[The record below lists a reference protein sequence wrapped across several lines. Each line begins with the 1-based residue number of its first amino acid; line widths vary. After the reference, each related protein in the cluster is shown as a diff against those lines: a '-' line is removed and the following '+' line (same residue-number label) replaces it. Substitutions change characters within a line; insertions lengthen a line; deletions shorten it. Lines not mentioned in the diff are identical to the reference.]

1 MKKYIY
7 TILFFLIICTLYAS
21 SFNYSHI
28 PIQEEGRIKPLDS
41 FARNQLL
48 KFNGKTSLTIYICW
62 DDQVVSDI
70 SQCSEPVFSS
80 DLESIQK
87 NKKLKINAI
96 DWLMPILIQD
106 IKTLDIPIF
115 KIENPDVVNV
125 IKLEWRPKSTYSY
138 NEINNGLNYIDNNI
152 NNPQLIENLKIRNSN
167 QKNSLDLIDKQL
179 LDLSQKRDLF
189 NQLYHS
195 ASFLLPNIKIENSNI
210 SRLLQ
215 IEDNQLISYA
225 SLIISINN
233 LNQKI
238 EQRSKQDREKL
249 LNQFGQKF
257 IDDPNLLSDFI
268 LQLLIQEINF
278 DNVLYQTDILKIF
291 PTNKIDNTWM
301 SPNDIIEKNIISE
314 YVLEIMILQNLF
326 KSYINNTLFDSNQ
339 LLSYK
344 NNISSQYD
352 INTNL
357 LIRESNYNKA
367 QLFYWSLI
375 FYILSF
381 ISATI
386 LVMSKFFNS
395 KFRIVPFLLLII
407 GFLYNT
413 SGLIIRM
420 SILNRPPVSTL
431 YESIIFVAFI
441 AVLLAIILEIIR
453 RDNLSLLIGSL
464 SGIILHYLSFGYAA
478 DGDTF
483 GVLVAVLNSNF
494 WLATHVT
501 TITTGYGTTIIASLV
516 GHLYLL
522 KYAWNPNNKKE
533 LQSIFNIMLATTFIA
548 LFFTMFGT
556 ILGGIW
562 GDQSWGRFWGWDP
575 KENGAL
581 LIVMWLLMML
591 HLKISGWVKGPG
603 YALGLVLANI
613 TVALAWFG
621 VNLLSVGL
629 HNYGFTE
636 GAALNLLLFT
646 IFELLFGSLLY
657 IKIRISNYQ
666 D

>member
-1 MKKYIY
+1 MKIFINI
-7 TILFFLIICTLYAS
+7 ILYFLFLCIPYANT
-21 SFNYSHI
+21 FNYQHI
-28 PIQEEGRIKPLDS
+28 PIQEEGRVKPLDS

-48 KFNGKTSLTIYICW
+48 KFNGKTSLTIY
-62 DDQVVSDI
+62 DNNV
-70 SQCSEPVFSS
+70 
-80 DLESIQK
+80 
-87 NKKLKINAI
+87 KLKLNAI

-106 IKTLDIPIF
+106 SNTLNIPVF
-115 KIENPDVVNV
+115 KIENPDVVNAL
-125 IKLEWRPKSTYSY
+125 KLEWREKSTYSY
-138 NEINNGLNYIDNNI
+138 NEINDGLNYIDNHI
-152 NNPQLIENLKIRNSN
+152 NNPQLIETLKIRNRN
-167 QKNSLDLIDKQL
+167 QKNSLDLIDRQL

-189 NQLYHS
+189 NELYHS
-195 ASFLLPNIKIENSNI
+195 ASFLIPNIEIENSNI
-210 SRLLQ
+210 IRLLQ
-215 IEDNQLISYA
+215 IEDNKPISYA
-225 SLIISINN
+225 TLINYINN
-233 LNQKI
+233 LYQKI
-238 EQRSKQDREKL
+238 EQRSKEDREKL

-278 DNVLYQTDILKIF
+278 DNVLYQSNILKIF
-291 PTNKIDNTWM
+291 PTHEIDNPWM
-301 SPNDIIEKNIISE
+301 SPNEIIEKNLIPQYQVEINA
-314 YVLEIMILQNLF
+314 LENIF
-326 KSYINNTLFDSNQ
+326 KSYIDSTRIDNKD
-339 LLSYK
+339 LIIYK
-344 NNISSQYD
+344 NDIANQYNID
-352 INTNL
+352 TNL
-357 LIRESNYNKA
+357 LIREVNYNKA

-381 ISATI
+381 ISSI
-386 LVMSKFFNS
+386 VLIMFKNFNS
-395 KFRIVPFLLLII
+395 KFKIIPFILIII
-407 GFLYNT
+407 GFLYHT

-420 SILNRPPVSTL
+420 TILNRPPVSTL
-431 YESIIFVAFI
+431 YESIIFVGFI
-441 AVLLAIILEIIR
+441 TVLLTIILEIIK

-522 KYAWNPNNKKE
+522 KAAWNPNDTKE
-533 LQSIFNIMLATTFIA
+533 LKSIFNIMLATTFIA

-591 HLKISGWVKGPG
+591 HLKISGWVKGAG
-603 YALGLVLANI
+603 YALGLVLVNI

-636 GAALNLLLFT
+636 GAAFNLLIFI
-646 IFELLFGSLLY
+646 IFELLFGLIFY
-657 IKIRISNYQ
+657 IKIKFN
-666 D
+666 

>member
-1 MKKYIY
+1 MKIY
-7 TILFFLIICTLYAS
+7 LKILLYFLIICMSYADTFS
-21 SFNYSHI
+21 YKHI

-48 KFNGKTSLTIYICW
+48 RFNGKTSLTIH
-62 DDQVVSDI
+62 QNN
-70 SQCSEPVFSS
+70 E
-80 DLESIQK
+80 
-87 NKKLKINAI
+87 KLKLDAI
-96 DWLMPILIQD
+96 DWLMSILTQD
-106 IKTLDIPIF
+106 PSSLEIPIF
-115 KIENPDVVNV
+115 KIENPDLVDV
-125 IKLEWRPKSTYSY
+125 IKLNWREKYTYSY
-138 NEINNGLNYIDNNI
+138 NEINDGLNYVDDKI
-152 NNPQLIENLKIRNSN
+152 NNPELINTLIQRNR
-167 QKNSLDLIDKQL
+167 QEGEKLDLVDKQL
-179 LDLSQKRDLF
+179 LDLSQRRDLF

-195 ASFLLPNIKIENSNI
+195 ASILIPNITIDNPNI
-210 SRLLQ
+210 MRLLQ
-215 IEDNQLISYA
+215 IEDNQSISFA
-225 SLIISINN
+225 SLMIKIDD
-233 LNQKI
+233 LYQKI
-238 EQRSKQDREKL
+238 AQRSEEDREQL
-249 LNQFGQKF
+249 MQQFGQDF

-268 LQLLIQEINF
+268 LQLVMQEINIE
-278 DNVLYQTDILKIF
+278 DVSLPSDILKIF
-291 PTNKIDNTWM
+291 PAKKTNDAWI
-301 SPNDIIEKNIISE
+301 SPNDLDKTNIAEYAVIIITIENI
-314 YVLEIMILQNLF
+314 F
-326 KSYINNTLFDSNQ
+326 KSYIDNTSINTDELNQ
-339 LLSYK
+339 YK
-344 NNISSQYD
+344 DIISSKYNV
-352 INTNL
+352 NTNV
-357 LIRESNYNKA
+357 LIREANYNKA
-367 QLFYWSLI
+367 NLFYWSLI

-386 LVMSKFFNS
+386 FLMIKNRHSKL
-395 KFRIVPFLLLII
+395 KFIPFIFLII

-413 SGLIIRM
+413 AGLIIRM
-420 SILNRPPVSTL
+420 TILNRPPVSTL
-431 YESIIFVAFI
+431 YESVIFVAFI

-453 RDNLSLLIGSL
+453 RDNFSLLIGAL
-464 SGIILHYLSFGYAA
+464 SGIILHYISFGYAA

-501 TITTGYGTTIIASLV
+501 TIATGYGTTIIASLV

-522 KYAWNPNNKKE
+522 KAAFNPNKKE
-533 LQSIFNIMLATTFIA
+533 LKSIFNIMLATTFIA

-591 HLKISGWVKGPG
+591 HLKISGWVKGSG

-636 GAALNLLLFT
+636 GAAFNLLIFI

-657 IKIRISNYQ
+657 TKIRFTKS
-666 D
+666 

>member
-1 MKKYIY
+1 MNIFLK
-7 TILFFLIICTLYAS
+7 TILYSLIICASYADTFS
-21 SFNYSHI
+21 YMHI

-48 KFNGKTSLTIYICW
+48 RFNGKTSITIH
-62 DDQVVSDI
+62 Q
-70 SQCSEPVFSS
+70 
-80 DLESIQK
+80 
-87 NKKLKINAI
+87 NKEKLKLDAI
-96 DWLMPILIQD
+96 DWLMPILTQD
-106 IKTLDIPIF
+106 PSSLDIPIF
-115 KIENPDVVNV
+115 KIENPDLVDV
-125 IKLEWRPKSTYSY
+125 IKLNWREKYTYSY
-138 NEINNGLNYIDNNI
+138 NEINDGLNYVDDNI
-152 NNPQLIENLKIRNSN
+152 NNPELIKMLIERNR
-167 QKNSLDLIDKQL
+167 QKEENLDLIDKQL
-179 LDLSQKRDLF
+179 LDLYQKRDLF

-195 ASFLLPNIKIENSNI
+195 ASFLIPNIQIDNPNI
-210 SRLLQ
+210 LRLLQ
-215 IEDNQLISYA
+215 IEDKQSISYA
-225 SLIISINN
+225 FLIIQIND
-233 LNQKI
+233 LYQKI
-238 EQRSKQDREKL
+238 EQRSQEDREKL
-249 LNQFGQKF
+249 LNQLGQDF
-257 IDDPNLLSDFI
+257 IDSPNLLSDFI

-278 DNVLYQTDILKIF
+278 DNILYQSDILKIF
-291 PTNKIDNTWM
+291 PSKDIDNSWM
-301 SPNDIIEKNIISE
+301 SPNDIIEKNVISE
-314 YVLEIMILQNLF
+314 YIIEIIALENIF
-326 KSYINNTLFDSNQ
+326 KSYIEKTSINTEQLNQ
-339 LLSYK
+339 YK
-344 NNISSQYD
+344 NIISTKYN
-352 INTNL
+352 INTSL
-357 LIRESNYNKA
+357 LIREANYNKA
-367 QLFYWSLI
+367 HLFYWSLI

-381 ISATI
+381 VAATI
-386 LVMSKFFNS
+386 FFISKNFNS
-395 KFRIVPFLLLII
+395 KLKIIPFILLII
-407 GFLYNT
+407 GFLYNA

-441 AVLLAIILEIIR
+441 TVLLAIILEIIR
-453 RDNLSLLIGSL
+453 KDNLSLLIGSL

-501 TITTGYGTTIIASLV
+501 TIATGYGTTIIASLM

-522 KYAWNPNNKKE
+522 KSAWNSDNKKE
-533 LQSIFNIMLATTFIA
+533 LQSLFNIMLATTFIA

-581 LIVMWLLMML
+581 LIVMWLLMIL

-603 YALGLVLANI
+603 YAFGLVLSNI

-636 GAALNLLLFT
+636 GAAFNLLLFT

-657 IKIRISNYQ
+657 IKIRISNY
-666 D
+666 

>member
-1 MKKYIY
+1 MKIY
-7 TILFFLIICTLYAS
+7 LKILFYCLTICMSYADTFS
-21 SFNYSHI
+21 YKHI

-48 KFNGKTSLTIYICW
+48 RFNGKTSLTIY
-62 DDQVVSDI
+62 QNN
-70 SQCSEPVFSS
+70 E
-80 DLESIQK
+80 
-87 NKKLKINAI
+87 KLKLDAI
-96 DWLMPILIQD
+96 DWLMSILTQD
-106 IKTLDIPIF
+106 PSSFEVPIF
-115 KIENPDVVNV
+115 KIENPALVDA
-125 IKLEWRPKSTYSY
+125 IKLNWREKSTYSY
-138 NEINNGLNYIDNNI
+138 NEINDGLNYVDDKI
-152 NNPQLIENLKIRNSN
+152 NNPELINTLIQRNR
-167 QKNSLDLIDKQL
+167 QEGEKLDLVDKQL

-195 ASFLLPNIKIENSNI
+195 ASILIPNITIDNPNI
-210 SRLLQ
+210 MRLLQ
-215 IEDNQLISYA
+215 IEDNQSISFA
-225 SLIISINN
+225 SLMIKIDD
-233 LNQKI
+233 LYQKI
-238 EQRSKQDREKL
+238 AQRSEEDREQL
-249 LNQFGQKF
+249 LQQFGQDF

-268 LQLLIQEINF
+268 LQLVMQEINIE
-278 DNVLYQTDILKIF
+278 DVSLPSDILKIF
-291 PTNKIDNTWM
+291 PAKKTNDAWI
-301 SPNDIIEKNIISE
+301 SPNDLDKTNIGEYATIIITLENI
-314 YVLEIMILQNLF
+314 F
-326 KSYINNTLFDSNQ
+326 KSYID
-339 LLSYK
+339 
-344 NNISSQYD
+344 NIS
-352 INTNL
+352 INTNEL
-357 LIRESNYNKA
+357 NQYKDIISSKYNVNTNVLMREANYNKA
-367 QLFYWSLI
+367 NLFYWSLI

-386 LVMSKFFNS
+386 FLMIKNRHSKL
-395 KFRIVPFLLLII
+395 KFIPFIFLMI

-413 SGLIIRM
+413 AGLIIRM
-420 SILNRPPVSTL
+420 TILNRPPVSTL
-431 YESIIFVAFI
+431 YESVIFVAFI
-441 AVLLAIILEIIR
+441 AVLLGIILEIIR
-453 RDNLSLLIGSL
+453 RDNFSVLIGEL
-464 SGIILHYLSFGYAA
+464 SGIILHYISFGYAA

-522 KYAWNPNNKKE
+522 KAAFNTNKKE
-533 LQSIFNIMLATTFIA
+533 LKSIFNIMLATTFIA

-591 HLKISGWVKGPG
+591 HLKISGWVKGSG

-636 GAALNLLLFT
+636 GAAFNLLIFI

-657 IKIRISNYQ
+657 AKIRFTKS
-666 D
+666 

>member
-1 MKKYIY
+1 MKFFLKI
-7 TILFFLIICTLYAS
+7 ILYFLIICISYADTFS
-21 SFNYSHI
+21 YKHI

-48 KFNGKTSLTIYICW
+48 RFNGKTSITIY
-62 DDQVVSDI
+62 QNN
-70 SQCSEPVFSS
+70 E
-80 DLESIQK
+80 
-87 NKKLKINAI
+87 KLKLDAI
-96 DWLMPILIQD
+96 DWLMSILTQD
-106 IKTLDIPIF
+106 PHSLNIPIF
-115 KIENPDVVNV
+115 KIENPDLVDV
-125 IKLEWRPKSTYSY
+125 IKLNWREKSTYSY
-138 NEINNGLNYIDNNI
+138 NEINDGLNYIDDKI
-152 NNPQLIENLKIRNSN
+152 NNPELIKILIQRNRQKEEN
-167 QKNSLDLIDKQL
+167 LDLIDKQL
-179 LDLSQKRDLF
+179 LDLSRKRDLF

-195 ASFLLPNIKIENSNI
+195 ASFLIPNIQIDNPNI
-210 SRLLQ
+210 VRLLQ
-215 IEDNQLISYA
+215 IEHNQSISYA
-225 SLIISINN
+225 FLIIQINE
-233 LNQKI
+233 LYKKI
-238 EQRSKQDREKL
+238 ETRSKEDREQL

-278 DNVLYQTDILKIF
+278 DNILYQSDILKIF
-291 PTNKIDNTWM
+291 PTKEIHNPWM
-301 SPNDIIEKNIISE
+301 SPNDIIEKNVISE
-314 YVLEIMILQNLF
+314 YINEIIVLENIF
-326 KSYINNTLFDSNQ
+326 KSYIENTSINTFQ
-339 LLSYK
+339 LDEYK
-344 NNISSQYD
+344 NSISNKYSV
-352 INTNL
+352 NTSL
-357 LIRESNYNKA
+357 LIREANYNKA
-367 QLFYWSLI
+367 NLFYWSLI
-375 FYILSF
+375 FYIFSF
-381 ISATI
+381 ISAVI
-386 LVMSKFFNS
+386 LIIGKSFNS
-395 KFRIVPFLLLII
+395 KFKIIPFIFLII

-453 RDNLSLLIGSL
+453 RDTLSLLIGSL
-464 SGIILHYLSFGYAA
+464 SGIVLHYLSFGYAA

-522 KYAWNPNNKKE
+522 KSAWNSDNKKE
-533 LQSIFNIMLATTFIA
+533 LQSLFNIMLATTFIA

-581 LIVMWLLMML
+581 LIVMWLLMIL

-603 YALGLVLANI
+603 YAFGLVLSNI

-636 GAALNLLLFT
+636 GAAFNLLLFT

-657 IKIRISNYQ
+657 IKIRISNY
-666 D
+666 

>member
-1 MKKYIY
+1 MKIY
-7 TILFFLIICTLYAS
+7 LKILLYFLIICMSYADTFS
-21 SFNYSHI
+21 YKHI

-48 KFNGKTSLTIYICW
+48 RFNGKTSLTIH
-62 DDQVVSDI
+62 QNN
-70 SQCSEPVFSS
+70 E
-80 DLESIQK
+80 
-87 NKKLKINAI
+87 KLKLDAI
-96 DWLMPILIQD
+96 DWLMSILTQD
-106 IKTLDIPIF
+106 PSSLEIPIF
-115 KIENPDVVNV
+115 KIENPDLVDV
-125 IKLEWRPKSTYSY
+125 IKLNWREKYTYSY
-138 NEINNGLNYIDNNI
+138 NEINDGLNYVDDKI
-152 NNPQLIENLKIRNSN
+152 NNPELINTLIQRNR
-167 QKNSLDLIDKQL
+167 QEGEKLDLVDKQL
-179 LDLSQKRDLF
+179 LDLSQRRDLF

-195 ASFLLPNIKIENSNI
+195 ASILIPNITIDNPNI
-210 SRLLQ
+210 MRLLQ
-215 IEDNQLISYA
+215 IEDNQSISFA
-225 SLIISINN
+225 SLMIKIDD
-233 LNQKI
+233 LYQKI
-238 EQRSKQDREKL
+238 AQRSEEDREQL
-249 LNQFGQKF
+249 MQQFGQNF

-268 LQLLIQEINF
+268 LQLVMQEINIE
-278 DNVLYQTDILKIF
+278 DVSLPSDILKIF
-291 PTNKIDNTWM
+291 PAKKTNDAWI
-301 SPNDIIEKNIISE
+301 SPNDLDKTNIAEYAVIIITIENI
-314 YVLEIMILQNLF
+314 F
-326 KSYINNTLFDSNQ
+326 KSYIDNTSINTDELNQ
-339 LLSYK
+339 YK
-344 NNISSQYD
+344 DIISSKYNV
-352 INTNL
+352 NTNV
-357 LIRESNYNKA
+357 LIREANYNKA
-367 QLFYWSLI
+367 NLFYWSLI

-386 LVMSKFFNS
+386 FLMIKNRHSKL
-395 KFRIVPFLLLII
+395 KFIPFIFLII

-413 SGLIIRM
+413 AGLIIRM
-420 SILNRPPVSTL
+420 TILNRPPVSTL
-431 YESIIFVAFI
+431 YESVIFVAFI

-453 RDNLSLLIGSL
+453 RDNFSLLIGAL
-464 SGIILHYLSFGYAA
+464 SGIILHYISFGYAA

-501 TITTGYGTTIIASLV
+501 TIATGYGTTIIASLV

-522 KYAWNPNNKKE
+522 KAAFNPNKKE
-533 LQSIFNIMLATTFIA
+533 LKSIFNIMLATTFIA

-591 HLKISGWVKGPG
+591 HLKISGWVKGSG

-636 GAALNLLLFT
+636 GAAFNLLIFI

-657 IKIRISNYQ
+657 TKIRFTKS
-666 D
+666 

>member
-1 MKKYIY
+1 MKIY
-7 TILFFLIICTLYAS
+7 LKIILYFLIFCTLYADTFS
-21 SFNYSHI
+21 YKHI

-48 KFNGKTSLTIYICW
+48 RFNGKSSITIY
-62 DDQVVSDI
+62 QN
-70 SQCSEPVFSS
+70 Q
-80 DLESIQK
+80 Q
-87 NKKLKINAI
+87 KLKLDAI
-96 DWLMPILIQD
+96 DWLMSILIQD
-106 IKTLDIPIF
+106 PSSLDIPIF
-115 KIENPDVVNV
+115 KIENPDLVDV
-125 IKLEWRPKSTYSY
+125 IKLTWREKSTYSY
-138 NEINNGLNYIDNNI
+138 NEINDGLNYIDNNI
-152 NNPQLIENLKIRNSN
+152 NNPELIKILIQRNRKKGEN
-167 QKNSLDLIDKQL
+167 LDLIDKQL

-195 ASFLLPNIKIENSNI
+195 ASFLIPNIQIDNSNI
-210 SRLLQ
+210 LRLLQ
-215 IEDNQLISYA
+215 MEDNQSISYA
-225 SLIISINN
+225 FLIIQIND
-233 LNQKI
+233 LYKKI
-238 EQRSKQDREKL
+238 EQRSKEDRETL
-249 LNQFGQKF
+249 LNQFGQNF
-257 IDDPNLLSDFI
+257 VDDPNLLSDFI

-278 DNVLYQTDILKIF
+278 DNILYQSDILKIF
-291 PTNKIDNTWM
+291 PTTGLDNTWM

-314 YVLEIMILQNLF
+314 YITEITVLENIF
-326 KSYINNTLFDSNQ
+326 KSYIENASINIDELIQYENIMSNDYNVNTS
-339 LLSYK
+339 
-344 NNISSQYD
+344 
-352 INTNL
+352 L
-357 LIRESNYNKA
+357 LIREYNYNKA

-386 LVMSKFFNS
+386 FFISKKLN
-395 KFRIVPFLLLII
+395 KLELKIIPFILLII

-420 SILNRPPVSTL
+420 TILNRPPVSTL

-441 AVLLAIILEIIR
+441 TVLLAIILELIR
-453 RDNLSLLIGSL
+453 RDNVSLLIGAL

-522 KYAWNPNNKKE
+522 KSAWNSDNKKE
-533 LQSIFNIMLATTFIA
+533 LQSLFNIMLATTFIA

-581 LIVMWLLMML
+581 LIVMWLLMLL
-591 HLKISGWVKGPG
+591 HLKISGWVKGAG
-603 YALGLVLANI
+603 YAFGLVLSNI

-636 GAALNLLLFT
+636 GAAFNLLLFT

-657 IKIRISNYQ
+657 IKTRINNY
-666 D
+666 

>member
-1 MKKYIY
+1 MKSYINI
-7 TILFFLIICTLYAS
+7 ILYFLIICISYANTFS
-21 SFNYSHI
+21 YNHI

-48 KFNGKTSLTIYICW
+48 KLYGKTSITVY
-62 DDQVVSDI
+62 QNN
-70 SQCSEPVFSS
+70 Q
-80 DLESIQK
+80 
-87 NKKLKINAI
+87 KLKLNAI

-106 IKTLDIPIF
+106 PNTLDIPVF
-115 KIENPDVVNV
+115 KIENPDLANA
-125 IKLEWRPKSTYSY
+125 IKLEWREKSTYSY
-138 NEINNGLNYIDNNI
+138 NEINNGLNYIDQNI
-152 NNPQLIENLKIRNSN
+152 NNPALIQKLKMRNREEG
-167 QKNSLDLIDKQL
+167 NSLDLVDKQL
-179 LDLSQKRDLF
+179 LDLSTKRDLF

-195 ASFLLPNIKIENSNI
+195 ASFLIPNIQIDNPNI
-210 SRLLQ
+210 IKLLQ
-215 IEDNQLISYA
+215 IESDAPISYA
-225 SLIISINN
+225 LLIVKIND
-233 LNQKI
+233 LYQKI
-238 EQRSKQDREKL
+238 EQRSTEDKEYL
-249 LNQFGQKF
+249 LNEFGQQF

-278 DNVLYQTDILKIF
+278 DNILYQSDILKIF
-291 PTNKIDNTWM
+291 PNKNNNLPWM
-301 SPNDIIEKNIISE
+301 SPNMVIEKNIISD
-314 YVLEIMILQNLF
+314 YRDIIIVLENLF
-326 KSYINNTLFDSNQ
+326 QSYINKEPINKDLINE
-339 LLSYK
+339 YG
-344 NNISSQYD
+344 NIID
-352 INTNL
+352 INYNVNTDL
-357 LIRESNYNKA
+357 LIREANYNKA
-367 QLFYWSLI
+367 HLFYWSLI
-375 FYILSF
+375 FYILCF
-381 ISATI
+381 ICSI
-386 LVMSKFFNS
+386 IFIMVKNIHSKL
-395 KFRIVPFLLLII
+395 KIIPFLLLIV

-413 SGLIIRM
+413 AGLIIRM
-420 SILNRPPVSTL
+420 TILNRPPVSTL

-441 AVLLAIILEIIR
+441 SVLLAIILELFR
-453 RDNLSLLIGSL
+453 RDNLSVLIGSL
-464 SGIILHYLSFGYAA
+464 AGIILHYVSFGYAA

-501 TITTGYGTTIIASLV
+501 TIATGYGTTIIASLV
-516 GHLYLL
+516 GHIYLL
-522 KYAWNPNNKKE
+522 KAAWSPSNKKE
-533 LQSIFNIMLATTFIA
+533 LKSIFNIMMGTTFIA

-591 HLKISGWVKGPG
+591 HLKISGWVKGAG

-636 GAALNLLLFT
+636 GAAFNLLIFI

-657 IKIRISNYQ
+657 TKIRWNK
-666 D
+666 

>member
-1 MKKYIY
+1 MV
-7 TILFFLIICTLYAS
+7 CTSYADTFS
-21 SFNYSHI
+21 YKHI

-48 KFNGKTSLTIYICW
+48 RFNGKSSITIH
-62 DDQVVSDI
+62 QNN
-70 SQCSEPVFSS
+70 
-80 DLESIQK
+80 QK
-87 NKKLKINAI
+87 IKLDAI
-96 DWLMPILIQD
+96 DWLMPILTQD
-106 IKTLDIPIF
+106 PSSLDIPIF
-115 KIENPDVVNV
+115 KIENPDLVDV
-125 IKLEWRPKSTYSY
+125 IKLNWREKSTYSY
-138 NEINNGLNYIDNNI
+138 NEINDGLNYIDDNI
-152 NNPQLIENLKIRNSN
+152 NNPELIKILIQRNRQKGEN
-167 QKNSLDLIDKQL
+167 LDLIDKQL

-195 ASFLLPNIKIENSNI
+195 ASFLIPNIQIDNPNI
-210 SRLLQ
+210 LRLLQ
-215 IEDNQLISYA
+215 IEDNQSISYA
-225 SLIISINN
+225 FLIIQIND
-233 LNQKI
+233 LYKKI
-238 EQRSKQDREKL
+238 EQRSKKDREKL
-249 LNQFGQKF
+249 LNQFGKNF
-257 IDDPNLLSDFI
+257 VDDPNLLSDFI

-278 DNVLYQTDILKIF
+278 DNILYQSDILKIF
-291 PTNKIDNTWM
+291 PTKGLDNTWM

-314 YVLEIMILQNLF
+314 YITEITVLENIF
-326 KSYINNTLFDSNQ
+326 KSYIENASINVDELIQYENIMSNDYNVNTS
-339 LLSYK
+339 
-344 NNISSQYD
+344 
-352 INTNL
+352 L
-357 LIRESNYNKA
+357 LIREYNYNKA

-386 LVMSKFFNS
+386 FFVSKKLNNL
-395 KFRIVPFLLLII
+395 KLKIIPFILLII

-420 SILNRPPVSTL
+420 IILNRPPVSTL

-441 AVLLAIILEIIR
+441 TVLLAIILEFIK
-453 RDNLSLLIGSL
+453 RDNVSLLIGAL

-522 KYAWNPNNKKE
+522 KSAWNSDNKKE
-533 LQSIFNIMLATTFIA
+533 LQSLFNIMLATTFIA

-581 LIVMWLLMML
+581 LIVMWLLMLL
-591 HLKISGWVKGPG
+591 HLKISGWVKGAG
-603 YALGLVLANI
+603 YAFGLVLSNI

-636 GAALNLLLFT
+636 GAAFNLLLFT

-657 IKIRISNYQ
+657 IKTRINNY
-666 D
+666 

>member
-1 MKKYIY
+1 MKIY
-7 TILFFLIICTLYAS
+7 LKILLYFLIICMSYADTFS
-21 SFNYSHI
+21 YKHI

-48 KFNGKTSLTIYICW
+48 RFNGKTSLTIH
-62 DDQVVSDI
+62 QNN
-70 SQCSEPVFSS
+70 E
-80 DLESIQK
+80 
-87 NKKLKINAI
+87 KLKLDAI
-96 DWLMPILIQD
+96 DWLMSILTQD
-106 IKTLDIPIF
+106 PSSLEIPIF
-115 KIENPDVVNV
+115 KIENPDLVDV
-125 IKLEWRPKSTYSY
+125 IKLNWREKSTYSY
-138 NEINNGLNYIDNNI
+138 NEINDGLNYVDDKI
-152 NNPQLIENLKIRNSN
+152 NNPELINTLIQRNR
-167 QKNSLDLIDKQL
+167 QEGEKLDLVDKQL
-179 LDLSQKRDLF
+179 LDLSQRRDLF

-195 ASFLLPNIKIENSNI
+195 ASILIPNITIDNPNI
-210 SRLLQ
+210 MRLLQ
-215 IEDNQLISYA
+215 IEDNQSISFA
-225 SLIISINN
+225 SLMIKIDD
-233 LNQKI
+233 LYQKI
-238 EQRSKQDREKL
+238 AQRSEEDREQL
-249 LNQFGQKF
+249 MQQFGQDF

-268 LQLLIQEINF
+268 LQLVMQEINIE
-278 DNVLYQTDILKIF
+278 DVSLPSDILKIF
-291 PTNKIDNTWM
+291 PAKKTNDAWI
-301 SPNDIIEKNIISE
+301 SPNDLDKTNIAEYAVIIITIENI
-314 YVLEIMILQNLF
+314 F
-326 KSYINNTLFDSNQ
+326 KSYIDNTSINTDELNQ
-339 LLSYK
+339 YK
-344 NNISSQYD
+344 DIISSKYNV
-352 INTNL
+352 NTNV
-357 LIRESNYNKA
+357 LIREANYNKA
-367 QLFYWSLI
+367 NLFYWSLI

-386 LVMSKFFNS
+386 FLMIKNRHSKL
-395 KFRIVPFLLLII
+395 KFIPFIFLII

-413 SGLIIRM
+413 AGLIIRM
-420 SILNRPPVSTL
+420 TILNRPPVSTL
-431 YESIIFVAFI
+431 YESVIFVAFI

-453 RDNLSLLIGSL
+453 RDNFSLLIGAL
-464 SGIILHYLSFGYAA
+464 SGIILHYISFGYAA

-501 TITTGYGTTIIASLV
+501 TIATGYGTTIIASLV

-522 KYAWNPNNKKE
+522 KAAFNPNKKE
-533 LQSIFNIMLATTFIA
+533 LKSIFNIMLATTFIA

-591 HLKISGWVKGPG
+591 HLKISGWVKGSG

-636 GAALNLLLFT
+636 GAAFNLLIFI

-657 IKIRISNYQ
+657 TKIRFTKS
-666 D
+666 